1 MERPQDAP
9 VRLTITRPQA
19 AKAGL
24 LARYE
29 SVMRQREE
37 RQAREVSVGKELDR
51 LISALIDFA
60 KSNGLSRRK
69 LLKLAGV
76 SLGSWIRIRD
86 RKVNAIAWLPRLAA
100 AVERLKPSCSP
111 INSVLKPS
119 TLN

>member
-29 SVMRQREE
+29 TVLHRREK
-37 RQAREVSVGKELDR
+37 RQAREVSIGNELDR
-51 LISALIDFA
+51 LMWALVYFA

-69 LLKLAGV
+69 LLKLVGL
-76 SLGSWIRIRD
+76 SWGSWTRIRD
-86 RKVNAIAWLPRLAA
+86 GKVNAALWLPRLAA